1 MGQLKSKEDMILE
14 LVNIGRK
21 KPGDPNYG
29 DPSYDS
35 NYMDKPSAKKR
46 AQEIG
51 KELYQT
57 GGHQAMLDGGQA
69 VKDRLGTGAL
79 RELDFC
85 WNCIGKWMA

>member
-1 MGQLKSKEDMILE
+1 MGLEDLIME
-14 LVNIGRK
+14 LINIGRK
-21 KPGDPNYG
+21 KFGDPNYG

-51 KELYQT
+51 KELYQI
-57 GGHQAMLDGGQA
+57 GGHETMLKSGQA
-69 VKDRLGTGAL
+69 VKNHLGSGAL

-85 WNCIGKWMA
+85 WNNIGRWRA